1 MDVSLNRE
9 VRGHIFYL
17 KQTKS
22 VKSSESVFNNK
33 WKNLYSIINEYGF
46 I

>member
-9 VRGHIFYL
+9 VRGHIFL
-17 KQTKS
+17 FKTKS